1 MLFHIPVIEWIGFVG
16 SVIVAVSLTMNSIRK
31 LRWYNL
37 FGAAVFSAYGFA
49 IGALPVG
56 LLNLFIVLVNV
67 YYLQRLYSA
76 KAAFKSILIEINDP
90 YLDYFLDFHQ
100 EEIKEFFPH
109 FDKENI
115 KDTDESKTTFVLLLL
130 KNAVVTGAF
139 IGVKNNHRLY
149 VHLDFVTLEY
159 RDLQPGDFIYNK
171 NNQMMKDA
179 GIEQIICMTENKGH
193 MKYLR
198 NMGFE
203 SQQGNVKN
211 VYLKNI

>member
-1 MLFHIPVIEWIGFVG
+1 MLSNIPLIEWIGLVG
-16 SVIVAVSLTMNSIRK
+16 SVIIAVSLTMNSIRK

-37 FGAAVFSAYGFA
+37 FGAAIFSAYGFA

-67 YYLQRLYSA
+67 YYLQRLYSE
-76 KAAFKSILIEINDP
+76 KAAFKSVLIDINDP

-100 EEIKEFFPH
+100 EEIKHFFPN
-109 FDKENI
+109 FNKLTI
-115 KDTDESKTTFVLLLL
+115 KDIDEGKSNFTLLLL

-139 IGVKNNHRLY
+139 IGVKNNHILY

-171 NNQMMKDA
+171 NVKMMKDA
-179 GIEQIICMTENKGH
+179 GIQQIICTTLNKAH
-193 MKYLR
+193 VKYLQK
-198 NMGFE
+198 MGFE
-203 SQQGNVKN
+203 PQVGNAKN